1 MSDKGKDKK
10 PENKIKSFIL
20 TFLAVAVA
28 ITAFWIFF
36 DWFNFTFVK
45 KEAFEFQI
53 VRHVA
58 MPCVIALAYS
68 LVMQFKVFGKDDK
81 DK

>member
-1 MSDKGKDKK
+1 MAEKK
-10 PENKIKSFIL
+10 EKNKVVDFIL
-20 TFLAVAVA
+20 TFLGVAAA

-36 DWFNFTFVK
+36 DWFNYTFVK
-45 KEAFEFQI
+45 KEAFEFAL
-53 VRHVA
+53 VRHVG

>member
-1 MSDKGKDKK
+1 MAEKK
-10 PENKIKSFIL
+10 EKNKVVDFIL
-20 TFLAVAVA
+20 TFLGVAA
-28 ITAFWIFF
+28 ALTAFWIFF

>member
-1 MSDKGKDKK
+1 MADPGKAKK
-10 PENKIKSFIL
+10 PANTPTSSIL
-20 TFLAVAVA
+20 TYLAVALA

-36 DWFNFTFVK
+36 DWFNYTFVK

-53 VRHVA
+53 VRHVG